1 MTRTEIKKK
10 IKECLQ
16 KFDGVDFPDD
26 MVSETLFN
34 IYSQEM
40 NEICRLFESEF
51 RKLHQPTVISTVCEH
66 NFVPSIREAK
76 VHTCVKCNCQRV
88 EIAN

>member
-1 MTRTEIKKK
+1 MTIEEAEDKLSNMSFDSIVKSYCNKVNYIEQLKSK
-10 IKECLQ
+10 INDL
-16 KFDGVDFPDD
+16 
-26 MVSETLFN
+26 S
-34 IYSQEM
+34 
-40 NEICRLFESEF
+40 
-51 RKLHQPTVISTVCEH
+51 KLHQPTVISEVCEH